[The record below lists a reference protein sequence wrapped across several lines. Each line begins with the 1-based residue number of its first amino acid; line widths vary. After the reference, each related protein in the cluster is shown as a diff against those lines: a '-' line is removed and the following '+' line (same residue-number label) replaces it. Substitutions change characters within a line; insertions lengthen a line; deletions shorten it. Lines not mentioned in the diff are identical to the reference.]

1 MMSQKMT
8 SPSPVFQKP
17 TSSPY
22 VIKRRSSI
30 HGYGIYARKD
40 IPKGARVIEYVG
52 ERVTH
57 RESEKRA
64 DRDIFASQADAEHGA
79 VYIFVLNKRYD
90 IDGNVSYNT
99 AKYINHS
106 CDPNCETEII
116 RGKIWIIALRDI
128 PKGEELSYNY
138 GYDLDDWE
146 KHPCLCQTDKCM
158 GYIAS
163 EELWPRLRKL
173 IEKSRLPKNAL

>member
-1 MMSQKMT
+1 MT
-8 SPSPVFQKP
+8 DSIKP
-17 TSSPY
+17 TSSPHI
-22 VIKRRSSI
+22 IKRRSSI
-30 HGYGIYARKD
+30 HGYGIYARRD
-40 IPKGARVIEYVG
+40 IAKGTRVIEYVG

-57 RESEKRA
+57 KESEKRA
-64 DRDIFASQADAEHGA
+64 DRDMFAAAENDDHGA

-90 IDGNVSYNT
+90 IDGNVPYNT

-116 RGKIWIIALRDI
+116 RGKIWVIALRDI
-128 PKGEELSYNY
+128 KKGEELSYNY

-146 KHPCLCQTDKCM
+146 KHPCRCMTSRCM

-163 EELWPRLRKL
+163 EELWPKL
-173 IEKSRLPKNAL
+173 SKKIAKKNNVMVSQK